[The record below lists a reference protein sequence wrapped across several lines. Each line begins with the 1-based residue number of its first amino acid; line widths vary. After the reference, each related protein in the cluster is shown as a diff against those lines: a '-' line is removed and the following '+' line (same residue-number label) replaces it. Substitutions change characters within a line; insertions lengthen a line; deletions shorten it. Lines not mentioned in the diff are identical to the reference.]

1 MEQAANCQ
9 RNLLPKAS
17 NCQMVTAFEFDKY
30 LEHTKEDSYRLH
42 QDEKNLSSLRTFI
55 LIFSLITGFITITTL
70 FDGEIEFDS
79 YLNFTFF
86 AISLAMRFFYARI
99 FSADNIRRKLFIL
112 IVSALVLFL
121 LSTIL
126 EDFVDKDNP
135 GVDNKTVIK
144 EKEKDGIDITVEQ
157 KKTDTTTIVI
167 FFSLSLLFF
176 RFPKNDIIRL
186 FALTIGLPVLTDLI
200 FFQNFGLSSKLPMFI
215 TALLCFIIAYSTETK
230 KHKKFNRE
238 YGVYFKRHS
247 ETIRMKKELSYAR
260 EIQLSMLPESTKTIG
275 DLSIAGTSLPANEV
289 GGDYYDYFKISDSK
303 TGIFI
308 CDVSGHG
315 VASALLLSGLRSCMH
330 LILED
335 TSNPKEVFVKLNKMI
350 RRTQNRKMFVTAV
363 FAVIDS
369 LQNKCTLFN
378 AGHLPPYKI
387 SAGSDE
393 LFKIRRHGITLG
405 AVDAFASLDD
415 DNLVTFDFNKGDKL
429 LLYTDGI
436 IEAMDI
442 ERNEYGFEKF
452 ENYLYKNTG
461 SSPSELLEGL
471 IKDVNLFTGNAE
483 QIDDISILV
492 LSRS

>member
-1 MEQAANCQ
+1 
-9 RNLLPKAS
+9 
-17 NCQMVTAFEFDKY
+17 MVTTFEFDRY
-30 LEHTKEDSYRLH
+30 LEHSKDEAYKLH
-42 QDEKNLSSLRTFI
+42 QDEKNYSALRKFI
-55 LIFSLITGFITITTL
+55 LIFTIVIGFIIITTL

-79 YLNFTFF
+79 YSTFIIFGISLFVRIFFKKIFSVKNIRNRIYALVIAALLLFMLSDILQNVIESREPVKTVVEQTEKKSKNVTVTLDDKKSDTNNIIIFF
-86 AISLAMRFFYARI
+86 A
-99 FSADNIRRKLFIL
+99 
-112 IVSALVLFL
+112 
-121 LSTIL
+121 
-126 EDFVDKDNP
+126 
-135 GVDNKTVIK
+135 
-144 EKEKDGIDITVEQ
+144 
-157 KKTDTTTIVI
+157 
-167 FFSLSLLFF
+167 LSLLFF
-176 RFPKNDIIRL
+176 RFKRSDIIRL
-186 FALTIGLPVLTDLI
+186 YALVFGLPALSELI
-200 FFQNFGLSSKLPMFI
+200 FFRNINLLDILPGII
-215 TALLCFIIAYSTETK
+215 TASICFLIAYASEDK
-230 KHKKFNRE
+230 KQKKFSND
-238 YGVYFKRHS
+238 YNLYYKRHY
-247 ETIRMKKELSYAR
+247 ETIRMKKELDYAR

-335 TSNPKEVFVKLNKMI
+335 TSNPREVFVKLNKMI

-369 LQNKCTLFN
+369 LENKCTLFN

-393 LFKIRRHGITLG
+393 LFKIKRHGITLG
-405 AVDAFASLDD
+405 AVDAFASLDE

-436 IEAMDI
+436 IEAMDNS
-442 ERNEYGFEKF
+442 RNEYGFEKF
-452 ENYLYKNTG
+452 ENYLYRNTG
-461 SSPSELLEGL
+461 SSPSELLDGL
-471 IKDVNLFTGNAE
+471 INDVNQFTDNAE

-492 LSRS
+492 LSRN

>member
-1 MEQAANCQ
+1 
-9 RNLLPKAS
+9 
-17 NCQMVTAFEFDKY
+17 MVTAFEFDRY
-30 LEHTKEDSYRLH
+30 LEHSKEEAYKLY
-42 QDEKNLSSLRTFI
+42 QDEKNYSALRKFI
-55 LIFSLITGFITITTL
+55 LIFAIVFGFVTITTF
-70 FDGEIEFDS
+70 FDGEIEYDS
-79 YLNFTFF
+79 FSAF
-86 AISLAMRFFYARI
+86 II
-99 FSADNIRRKLFIL
+99 FSFSLVIRFLYEKIFSSKNIRNRIYTLVISTLLF
-112 IVSALVLFL
+112 FM
-121 LSTIL
+121 LSDIIQNIIESTQ
-126 EDFVDKDNP
+126 P
-135 GVDNKTVIK
+135 TKTVV
-144 EKEKDGIDITVEQ
+144 EKVNEKDDSVTVTLDDE
-157 KKTDTTTIVI
+157 KTDTNNII
-167 FFSLSLLFF
+167 IYFALSLLFF
-176 RFPKNDIIRL
+176 RFKRSDIIRL
-186 FALTIGLPVLTDLI
+186 YALVIGLPVMSELI
-200 FFQNFGLSSKLPMFI
+200 FFRNINLLNILPGLI
-215 TALLCFIIAYSTETK
+215 VALICFLIAYSTENRK
-230 KHKKFNRE
+230 QLKFSKD
-238 YGVYFKRHS
+238 YDVYYKRHF
-247 ETIRMKKELSYAR
+247 ETIRMKKELNYAR

-275 DLSIAGTSLPANEV
+275 DLNIAGTSLPANEV
-289 GGDYYDYFKISDSK
+289 GGDYYDYFKISDGK

-369 LQNKCTLFN
+369 VQNKCTLFN

-405 AVDAFASLDD
+405 AVDAFSSINE

-436 IEAMDI
+436 IEAMNYD
-442 ERNEYGFEKF
+442 RNEYGFDKF
-452 ENYLYKNTG
+452 ENFLYRNTR

-471 IKDVNLFTGNAE
+471 IKDVNTFTGNAE

-492 LSRS
+492 LSRN

>member
-1 MEQAANCQ
+1 
-9 RNLLPKAS
+9 
-17 NCQMVTAFEFDKY
+17 MVTAFEFDKY

-42 QDEKNLSSLRTFI
+42 QDEKNFSSLRTFI

-86 AISLAMRFFYARI
+86 AISLTMRIFYARF
-99 FSADNIRRKLFIL
+99 FSVANIRRRIFIL
-112 IVSALVLFL
+112 IVSTLILFL

-126 EDFVDKDNP
+126 NDFVDKGKP
-135 GVDNKTVIK
+135 ETDNKTIIK
-144 EKEKDGIDITVEQ
+144 EKGKDGIDITVEQ

-176 RFPKNDIIRL
+176 RFPKNDIVQL
-186 FALTIGLPVLTDLI
+186 YALTIGLPILTDLI

-215 TALLCFIIAYSTETK
+215 TSLLCFIIAYSAETK

-238 YGVYFKRHS
+238 YDVYFKRHS
-247 ETIRMKKELSYAR
+247 ETIRMKKELDYAR
-260 EIQLSMLPESTKTIG
+260 EIQLSMLPESNKTIG
-275 DLSIAGTSLPANEV
+275 DLRIAATSLPANEV
-289 GGDYYDYFKISDSK
+289 GGDYYDYFKISEK
-303 TGIFI
+303 LTGIFI

-335 TSNPKEVFVKLNKMI
+335 TSNPMEVFVKLNKMV

-363 FAVIDS
+363 FAVVDS
-369 LQNKCTLFN
+369 TTNKCTLFN

-387 SAGSDE
+387 SGDSSE
-393 LFKIRRHGITLG
+393 LFKIKRHGITLG
-405 AVDAFASLDD
+405 ATDNFIPDD
-415 DNLVTFDFNKGDKL
+415 EDNLVTFDFKKGDKL

-436 IEAMDI
+436 VEAMDEI
-442 ERNEYGFEKF
+442 RNEYGFERL
-452 ENYLYKNTG
+452 EDYLYKHTEDT
-461 SSPSELLEGL
+461 PSDLLDGL
-471 IKDVNLFTGNAE
+471 IKDVSLFTNNAE
-483 QIDDISILV
+483 QIDDISLLV
-492 LSRS
+492 LSRN

>member
-1 MEQAANCQ
+1 
-9 RNLLPKAS
+9 
-17 NCQMVTAFEFDKY
+17 MVTAFEFDRY
-30 LEHTKEDSYRLH
+30 LEHSKDEAYKLH
-42 QDEKNLSSLRTFI
+42 QDEKNFSALKKFI
-55 LIFSLITGFITITTL
+55 LIFSIVFGFITLTTL

-79 YLNFTFF
+79 YSTFVIFGISLVVRIFYDKIFTEKNIRNRIYTLVISALLLFMLSDILQNIFESSEPVKTVVEKVDEKPGSIKVTLDEKKSDTNNIIIFF
-86 AISLAMRFFYARI
+86 A
-99 FSADNIRRKLFIL
+99 
-112 IVSALVLFL
+112 
-121 LSTIL
+121 
-126 EDFVDKDNP
+126 
-135 GVDNKTVIK
+135 
-144 EKEKDGIDITVEQ
+144 
-157 KKTDTTTIVI
+157 
-167 FFSLSLLFF
+167 LSLLFF
-176 RFPKNDIIRL
+176 RFKRSDIIRL
-186 FALTIGLPVLTDLI
+186 YALVFGLPALSELI
-200 FFQNFGLSSKLPMFI
+200 FFRNINVVGILPG
-215 TALLCFIIAYSTETK
+215 FIIASVCFLIAYTTENRK
-230 KHKKFNRE
+230 QSKFSKN
-238 YGVYFKRHS
+238 YDVYYKRHYES
-247 ETIRMKKELSYAR
+247 IRMKKELNYAR

-289 GGDYYDYFKISDSK
+289 GGDYYDYFKISEGK

-335 TSNPKEVFVKLNKMI
+335 TANPKDVFVKLNKMI

-369 LQNKCTLFN
+369 HQNKCTLFN

-387 SAGSDE
+387 SAGSNE
-393 LFKIRRHGITLG
+393 LFKIRRHGVALG
-405 AVDAFASLDD
+405 AIDAFASINE

-436 IEAMDI
+436 IEAMDNS
-442 ERNEYGFEKF
+442 RNEYGFEKF
-452 ENYLYKNTG
+452 ENYLYMHTE

-471 IKDVNLFTGNAE
+471 IKDVNKFTGNAE